1 MVGEAPWIPDG
12 VRVEVDEA
20 RAESCVTLIEL
31 EETKSEALISS
42 RKYLPEDSTTILR
55 SLDEYL
61 QRKIGECQSTADD
74 RGSALVHLRASLQ
87 KSSSVT
93 VKTAWAL
100 RSSRSIEE
108 GLHLIDQPLAV
119 RSKGLSRDNSFGDGG
134 RADVA
139 NAQDTSSEV
148 IEFRSV
154 RRLSQ
159 QEAHVL
165 GRCVL
170 ILDAVVRHKDHSGAT
185 FHAWRTKAPLRHLL
199 KVTAQKSPVLKQ
211 LLFETANSGITLDCE
226 ALINEL
232 LQIWP
237 TIHEPEYIR
246 DLMGAF
252 FPHCLEIK
260 GHKKM
265 SGIFEIARQVSS
277 KIFLRPAKLVVAD
290 SKAE

>member
-20 RAESCVTLIEL
+20 LSESCVILIEL

-42 RKYLPEDSTTILR
+42 RKYLPEDSKTILR

-61 QRKIGECQSTADD
+61 QRKISECQSTADD
-74 RGSALVHLRASLQ
+74 RGSVLVHLRESLQ

-100 RSSRSIEE
+100 RSSRSIED

-119 RSKGLSRDNSFGDGG
+119 RSRGLSKSDLFGEGGDHADG
-134 RADVA
+134 A
-139 NAQDTSSEV
+139 NTQRSASEGV
-148 IEFRSV
+148 EFRGV
-154 RRLSQ
+154 RRLNQ

-170 ILDAVVRHKDHSGAT
+170 ILDAVIRHKDHSGAT

-199 KVTAQKSPVLKQ
+199 KISTLKFPVLKQ

-226 ALINEL
+226 ALTSEL

-237 TIHEPEYIR
+237 TIREPEYIR

-265 SGIFEIARQVSS
+265 SVIFETARQTVMSRS
-277 KIFLRPAKLVVAD
+277 HPIA
-290 SKAE
+290 